1 MPARLET
8 LFLLFF
14 TYAVAGWCME
24 VTCKLFQFHR
34 FINRGF
40 LIGPYCPIYGVGA
53 VAISLLLDRY
63 VSDPPVLF
71 CMSMII
77 CSILEYFTSWAMEKL
92 FHARWWDYSQRRF
105 NLNGRICLNTMVPF
119 GLLGM
124 LMMYAVNPALL
135 GLIQRLGDAARH
147 ALSGILAAGFLTD
160 LGVSTAVL
168 THVRHDNRVL
178 DRDNTEE
185 MAAKVREAI
194 TARGWAHR
202 RLLDAYPQVRH
213 IGHVIRE
220 NVAELRDTVAENA
233 ADARERL
240 AESAAGARERLTESA
255 AEARDRLT
263 ESAATA
269 RDRLAESAAG
279 ARDALTESAATARD
293 RLAAGSAAWLEAELR
308 RLEDS
313 HDRAEAEYRRRR
325 SELQEKLD
333 GLRDRD

>member
-1 MPARLET
+1 MLARFEI

-14 TYAVAGWCME
+14 TYAVFGWCME

-53 VAISLLLDRY
+53 VAISLLLSRY

-71 CMSMII
+71 CMSMMI

-124 LMMYAVNPALL
+124 LLMYAVNPALL
-135 GLIQRLGDAARH
+135 SLFQRLGDTARH
-147 ALSGILAAGFLTD
+147 ALCGVLAAGFMTD
-160 LGVSTAVL
+160 LGVSTAIL

-178 DRDNTEE
+178 DKDNTEE
-185 MAAKVREAI
+185 MAAQVRQAI
-194 TARGWAHR
+194 AARGWAHR
-202 RLLDAYPQVRH
+202 RLLDAFPQVRH
-213 IGHVIRE
+213 IGQVIRE
-220 NVAELRDTVAENA
+220 NVVDLRETMAENA
-233 ADARERL
+233 AETRERL
-240 AESAAGARERLTESA
+240 VESANTARDRLIDTAASARDALTDVASTAKDRLVESA
-255 AEARDRLT
+255 NTARDRLT
-263 ESAATA
+263 DTAA
-269 RDRLAESAAG
+269 S
-279 ARDALTESAATARD
+279 ARDAL
-293 RLAAGSAAWLEAELR
+293 AAGSRAYLEAELD
-308 RLEDS
+308 RLEES

-325 SELQEKLD
+325 EELQAALD
-333 GLRDRD
+333 RLQPHA